1 VTNAAARLPASG
13 RRKVA
18 EQLIEALVA
27 VPLLSAQED
36 AIFHGDPH
44 AGNLL
49 YNNRT
54 GELTIIDWALRERL
68 SRGQRRHLALLF
80 LMMSLRDPVGT
91 CNEALALSQQRIQ
104 STSPRGRMICAS
116 VTRFIDDL
124 PVRRLSGGVDA
135 MRLLE
140 RIALKG
146 IRFPGPL
153 VMLSKVMFTLDGI
166 LGEIAGADTGMNLT
180 IARHVAQHWISN
192 RKEFRSPLEARDWIT
207 LQCSA
212 LLYTSRLWLK
222 GEQAILDRLLP
233 AGSLTQFAPT

>member
-1 VTNAAARLPASG
+1 M
-13 RRKVA
+13 
-18 EQLIEALVA
+18 A

-68 SRGQRRHLALLF
+68 SREQRRHLALLF
-80 LMMSLRDPVGT
+80 LMVGLRDPVGT
-91 CNEALALSQQRIQ
+91 CNEVLALTQQRIRI
-104 STSPRGRMICAS
+104 TSPRGRMIREL
-116 VTRFIDDL
+116 VTRFLDDL
-124 PVRRLSGGVDA
+124 PVARLPSGVDA

-146 IRFPGPL
+146 IKFPGSL
-153 VMLSKVMFTLDGI
+153 IMLSKVMFTLDGI
-166 LGEIAGADTGMNLT
+166 LADIGGGDIGMGFT
-180 IARHVAQHWISN
+180 IARHVAQHWMSN
-192 RKEFRSPLEARDWIT
+192 RKEFRSPLGTRDWIT

-222 GEQAILDRLLP
+222 GEQALLDRLLP
-233 AGSLTQFAPT
+233 AGSETQLAS